1 MVNSDWKAQ
10 QVYVPQEININQN
23 EKKIRTKME
32 NPIKLNLHCIN
43 VH

>member
-23 EKKIRTKME
+23 EQKGQNQDGK
-32 NPIKLNLHCIN
+32 PY
-43 VH
+43 